1 MTVPIEAALPF
12 EVVEQRFQDVRSR
25 IAGCGVDPASI
36 KIVAVTKGFGAW
48 AIQAAIRLG
57 CEFVGESYAQELKT
71 KYEKLSK
78 VERNSCKV
86 HFIGGLQTNKIKL
99 VSKHVNV
106 WQSVDRVSLIDEIAK
121 RSPNAKI
128 MLQLDLAGES
138 TQGGCG
144 LDNAPALLE
153 HAIGAGLATVGCMAI
168 APRGSPSVI
177 EKSFVEL
184 CTFADTH
191 GLVERSIGMSG
202 DLEIAVKSGSTM
214 VRVGTALFGA
224 R

>member
-1 MTVPIEAALPF
+1 MTVPNEAALPF
-12 EVVEQRFQDVRSR
+12 EVLEQRFQDVRSR
-25 IAGCGVDPASI
+25 ISGCGVDPASI

>member
-1 MTVPIEAALPF
+1 MTVLNEIALPF
-12 EVVEQRFQDVRSR
+12 QIVEERFQNVKTR
-25 IAGCGVDPASI
+25 IAGCGVDPTSV

-48 AIQAAIRLG
+48 AIQAAIALG
-57 CEFVGESYAQELKT
+57 CEFVGESYAQELKM
-71 KYEKLSK
+71 KYEKLSNIEK
-78 VERNSCKV
+78 NSFKV

-99 VSKHVNV
+99 VSDYVDV
-106 WQSVDRVSLIDEIAK
+106 WQSVDRIALINEIAK

-144 LDNAPALLE
+144 LDKATALLE
-153 HAIGAGLATVGCMAI
+153 SAIGAGLQTIGCMAI
-168 APRGSPSVI
+168 APRESPLVI
-177 EKSFVEL
+177 EKSFREL
-184 CTFADTH
+184 CAFADTH
-191 GLVERSIGMSG
+191 GLAERSIGMSG
-202 DLEIAVKSGSTM
+202 DLEIAIKSGSTM

>member
-25 IAGCGVDPASI
+25 IAGCGVDPATV
-36 KIVAVTKGFGAW
+36 KIVAVTKGFGTW

-57 CEFVGESYAQELKT
+57 CEFVGESYAQELKM
-71 KYEKLSK
+71 KYENLSNIEK
-78 VERNSCKV
+78 DSCRV

-99 VSKHVNV
+99 VSKHVDV

-121 RSPNAKI
+121 RSPKAKI

-144 LDNAPALLE
+144 LDAAPVLLE
-153 HAIGAGLATVGCMAI
+153 RAIDAGLETVGCMAI
-168 APRGSPSVI
+168 APRGSPLVI
-177 EKSFVEL
+177 EKSFLEL
-184 CTFADTH
+184 CTFADAH

-202 DLEIAVKSGSTM
+202 DLEIAIKSGSTM